1 MHKLNKKNQG
11 GIIMATAVLQGR
23 GCIEDIVSV
32 LEDNISKSGI
42 TNQLIYKAKRGV
54 EDSSSYLLVFEKF
67 YYRNS
72 SRASLSIMV
81 TEVDEIITVDVAG
94 SGGGQGVIFRF
105 NWGAESNFV
114 SLVSDALLGLGF
126 KVISSS

>member
-1 MHKLNKKNQG
+1 
-11 GIIMATAVLQGR
+11 MATAVLQGR